1 MLRPVPRKNNYRA
14 PWILVA
20 PSIVS
25 RRRNGRAAIVLK
37 ITTFA
42 LRTTVGRC
50 HLPAP
55 LSPRVTTFLVGSAVV
70 PFSDF
75 SPRYSFVRRT
85 RRIAQLPF
93 HGPFVF
99 EIQPP
104 SPPQPWRRS
113 PISHSR
119 ERCALLH
126 RMQRSAPTLT

>member
-55 LSPRVTTFLVGSAVV
+55 LSPRVTTFLVGSADV

-93 HGPFVF
+93 YGPFVF
-99 EIQPP
+99 EIQFD
-104 SPPQPWRRS
+104 
-113 PISHSR
+113 
-119 ERCALLH
+119 LH
-126 RMQRSAPTLT
+126 RLHNRGVVHPFRTAANAVHYCTECNAPHRY